1 MHGWRDTKSDL
12 RTLTQIRVAVENQAL
27 KKEVDTP
34 VRGGFSLHSISE
46 RAQALEL
53 FKQGYGYKAV
63 ARRINVNT
71 YTVRDWNRAFKA
83 GKFTATPYGDYE
95 GVEGRIGYYGVIA
108 TARYRRVLEL
118 KQQGK
123 TITAIAGIMR
133 LSVSTVRRYLNQA
146 MLTAIKAE
154 MVKK

>member
-1 MHGWRDTKSDL
+1 MAEEL
-12 RTLTQIRVAVENQAL
+12 PIRTGGGPLH
-27 KKEVDTP
+27 TP
-34 VRGGFSLHSISE
+34 AE
-46 RAQALEL
+46 RQQALEL

-63 ARRINVNT
+63 ARRINVNL
-71 YTVRDWNRAFKA
+71 YTVRDWCRAYKS
-83 GKFTATPYGDYE
+83 GKFTVVPYGDYAGE
-95 GVEGRIGYYGVIA
+95 DGKIGYYGVVA
-108 TARYRRVLEL
+108 TARYQRVMEL

-154 MVKK
+154 MVKNN